1 MMRAKAGAAA
11 HRGTTEW
18 LVQRISSLYLA
29 GFVVAVAL
37 YFSLSPAPDY
47 AAWRT
52 WFGSGPIRIAWALFF
67 ASLLAHAWVG
77 LRSVYMDYLHPL
89 WLRFT
94 ATALTAFALLA
105 LGLWAAE
112 ILWLAGS

>member
-1 MMRAKAGAAA
+1 MIRTKAGAAA

-112 ILWLAGS
+112 ILLLAGP